1 MAMDKVFEF
10 LSRLQTDD
18 ELATKADDAFVSG
31 LHVVAGSAGY
41 GFSEDELRAGM
52 DAAAQRPLP
61 ESLEDLE
68 ELSDAELDNVVGA
81 GSSFDTV
88 FAGISSMGMTTD
100 TVFAGSS
107 VTVDGVSL
115 RFSSFSSLGYTRR

>member
-1 MAMDKVFEF
+1 MAMEKVMEF
-10 LSRLQTDD
+10 LSRLQSDD

-41 GFSEDELRAGM
+41 SFSEDELRAGM

-61 ESLEDLE
+61 QSLEDLE

-88 FAGISSMGMTTD
+88 FAGITD

-107 VTVDGVSL
+107 LNTVDGVSL

>member
-10 LSRLQTDD
+10 LSRLQSDD

-88 FAGISSMGMTTD
+88 FAGITD

-107 VTVDGVSL
+107 LNTVDGVSL